1 MLIND
6 LKPTSGEIIIN
17 GKNINKLV
25 GISVL
30 NDKEKF
36 ILLFRN
42 EILKLAFVHNLIGL

>member
-25 GISVL
+25 GILVL
-30 NDKEKF
+30 NNKEKF
-36 ILLFRN
+36 I
-42 EILKLAFVHNLIGL
+42 